1 MGKRID
7 ARRGFE
13 RLKPEIPQ
21 HPPFGGIECADGYIA
36 QGYAPRP
43 DGAARRVMS
52 PAAGRKAGERAPADR
67 RRAPNPI
74 PAERA
79 CPFGLLALHLVHTMY
94 N

>member
-52 PAAGRKAGERAPADR
+52 PAAGRKAGERAP
-67 RRAPNPI
+67 NSI